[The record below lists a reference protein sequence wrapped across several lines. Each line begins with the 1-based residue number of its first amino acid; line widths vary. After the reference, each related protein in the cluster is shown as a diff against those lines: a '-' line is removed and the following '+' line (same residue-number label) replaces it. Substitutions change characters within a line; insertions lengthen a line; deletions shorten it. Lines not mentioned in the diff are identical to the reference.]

1 MTSHPNPKC
10 PGVGV
15 GKSSKGDGNKIS
27 HRGMCWKGASA
38 VKQEGGKGK
47 TKPNNNKTRS
57 TGDSG
62 DDGK

>member
-1 MTSHPNPKC
+1 
-10 PGVGV
+10 
-15 GKSSKGDGNKIS
+15 
-27 HRGMCWKGASA
+27 MCWKGASA